1 MDLVNAVGN
10 AASGAAAALGT
21 GLKDAIGVQEPEDTG
36 EAFARRGHVAMQAHF
51 DESLQRWV
59 FPGEDPMAP
68 TAEEQREMR
77 AAALPPPPK
86 NLGEV
91 STHQELAGA
100 AAMAPGAG
108 GADPIA
114 ALMGASA
121 HGASPRRLS
130 DGPVSPPAMGLGVPP
145 AATGPAQMPAQAPAQ
160 MPAQMPG
167 TVPGQVPAQAP
178 AQIAVQAPA
187 QVPAQ

>member
-1 MDLVNAVGN
+1 MVTSRELCAHHEELAAWLCFFARAERHLTMDLVNAVGN

-86 NLGEV
+86 NL
-91 STHQELAGA
+91 
-100 AAMAPGAG
+100 
-108 GADPIA
+108 
-114 ALMGASA
+114 
-121 HGASPRRLS
+121 
-130 DGPVSPPAMGLGVPP
+130 
-145 AATGPAQMPAQAPAQ
+145 
-160 MPAQMPG
+160 
-167 TVPGQVPAQAP
+167 
-178 AQIAVQAPA
+178 
-187 QVPAQ
+187 